1 MCIFRLLCF
10 VLPLLA
16 GASNLREGAFTL
28 NFPSLAADDADPPA
42 TADSQLWSPVKL
54 DIELDRIFGD
64 VLVMEGVRHDFKPT
78 SHVRHVNG
86 SATKKVAYLFMV
98 KDGVDQNDL
107 WRQYFHGAPSGSYS
121 IYFHQYSPH
130 AEASNATRQ
139 QWAAEFGAQFI
150 PAVKSKWCQL
160 AGVEFALFWEALRDP
175 SNAQFVLV
183 SEGSVPV
190 KSAGYVY
197 DYLMRT
203 PDKSKMCMAMP
214 KGALYLFKGE
224 INSQCTYKDILQSA
238 QLPTTMHTSNGTRR
252 KHVRGRVRKHHQ
264 WLVLARTHAVDVIK
278 HGEDAVRRY
287 LSAVTRVYSGSDQD
301 PALLGCADESFVSTA
316 LLIASERRGNA
327 QKDSGEELTKMG
339 VSMECTTFVY
349 WRHCFRN
356 TFLGGLGGLGSTW
369 KEIKFLSRRFIDDP
383 RRFTREIS
391 DPRRSPLKEWNDTPR
406 DFGRTDAQP
415 SKDYLEA
422 VVNSG
427 FLFARKFG
435 KDEHGVLSRN
445 LSEELPEMWAAWD
458 ESFGVR
464 SDEFLQRESRMWPA
478 LDIGDFVVINTTA
491 ARCPGNATTKGLY

>member
-1 MCIFRLLCF
+1 MCFFHLLPVC
-10 VLPLLA
+10 LLLA
-16 GASNLREGAFTL
+16 SVRALTQGAFTL
-28 NFPSLAADDADPPA
+28 NFPILTADDTDAPA
-42 TADSQLWSPVKL
+42 TTGSQLWSPVKL
-54 DIELDRIFGD
+54 DMELDRIFHD
-64 VLVMEGVRHDFKPT
+64 VLVMEGVRHGFRPT
-78 SHVRHVNG
+78 SHVRHASEN
-86 SATKKVAYLFMV
+86 ATRKVAYLFMV
-98 KDGVDQNDL
+98 KDGIDQNEL
-107 WRQYFHGAPSGSYS
+107 WRRYFRLAPSGSYS
-121 IYFHQYSPH
+121 IYFHQHRPG
-130 AEASNATRQ
+130 AEASNRTRH
-139 QWAAEFGAQFI
+139 QWATEFGAQFI
-150 PAVKSKWCQL
+150 PTVKSSWCQL
-160 AGVEFALFWEALRDP
+160 AGVEFALLWEALRDP
-175 SNAQFVLV
+175 TNAQFVFM
-183 SEGSVPV
+183 SEGSVPA
-190 KSAGYVY
+190 KSPGYVY
-197 DYLMRT
+197 DYLMRS
-203 PDKSKMCMAMP
+203 PDQSKMCLAMP

-238 QLPTTMHTSNGTRR
+238 KLSTTMHTANGTRQ

-264 WLVLARTHAVDVIK
+264 WLVLARTHAIDVIN

-327 QKDSGEELTKMG
+327 QKDSGEELASMG

-415 SKDYLEA
+415 SKAYLEA

-435 KDEHGVLSRN
+435 KDEHNVLSRD
-445 LSEELPEMWAAWD
+445 LTEELPGMWAAWD
-458 ESFGVR
+458 KSFGFR
-464 SDEFLQRESRMWPA
+464 SDQLLRRESGMWPA
-478 LDIGDFVVINTTA
+478 LDIGDDVVINSTA
-491 ARCPGNATTKGLY
+491 ARCPGNITTAGLY